1 MSFVLEGKKVKRT
14 GFMPAFIGG
23 GLLSAA
29 VPVLNMAFRSEMY
42 VGMDASPVN
51 ILLNA
56 NWQMMAMLNILLV
69 VSGACI
75 MYHTEYADNAIQRMG
90 TLPTK
95 ESTMFFGKVAVLI
108 TVSILLLVMEAVS
121 VFISCVH
128 WFPWSADSYMELVK
142 NFGFFLLLM
151 LPVILLS
158 LLISSLCKNMWISLG
173 IGVICVFL
181 ATMIPTRNFVLTL
194 FPFALPFQVFFS
206 HGVCVVRNYAAAGVV
221 EVVVIALL
229 EIVIFQVKHVHS

>member
-1 MSFVLEGKKVKRT
+1 MSFVLECKKMKRT
-14 GFMPAFIGG
+14 GFMPVFIGG

-75 MYHTEYADNAIQRMG
+75 MYHTEYTNNAIQRMG

-95 ESTMFFGKVAVLI
+95 ESTMFFGKAAVLI

-121 VFISCVH
+121 IFISSMH
-128 WFPWSADSYMELVK
+128 WFTWSEDLYMEITK

-151 LPVILLS
+151 LPAVLLS
-158 LLISSLCKNMWISLG
+158 LLIASLCKNMWISLG
-173 IGVICVFL
+173 IGVICVFI
-181 ATMIPTRNFVLTL
+181 ATMIPSRNFVLTL
-194 FPFALPFQVFFS
+194 FPFALPFQVFSS
-206 HGVCVVRNYAAAGVV
+206 HGVLVVRDYVVAGAV
-221 EVVVIALL
+221 EIVVIALL
-229 EIVIFQVKHVHS
+229 EIVILQVKQTHG

>member
-1 MSFVLEGKKVKRT
+1 
-14 GFMPAFIGG
+14 MPAFIGG

-29 VPVLNMAFRSEMY
+29 VPILNMAFRSEMY

-95 ESTMFFGKVAVLI
+95 ESTMFFGKAAVLI
-108 TVSILLLVMEAVS
+108 TVIILLLVMEAVS
-121 VFISCVH
+121 IFFSSVF
-128 WFPWSADSYMELVK
+128 WFTWSADLYMEIIK
-142 NFGFFLLLM
+142 NFCFFLLLM
-151 LPVILLS
+151 FPADLLS
-158 LLISSLCKNMWISLG
+158 LLIASLCKNMWIS
-173 IGVICVFL
+173 
-181 ATMIPTRNFVLTL
+181 
-194 FPFALPFQVFFS
+194 
-206 HGVCVVRNYAAAGVV
+206 
-221 EVVVIALL
+221 
-229 EIVIFQVKHVHS
+229 

>member
-14 GFMPAFIGG
+14 GFIPAFIGG
-23 GLLSAA
+23 SLLSAS
-29 VPVLNMAFRSEMY
+29 VPILNMAFRSELY
-42 VGMDASPVN
+42 VSMDASPIY

-69 VSGACI
+69 VSCACI

-95 ESTMFFGKVAVLI
+95 ESTMFFGKAAVLI
-108 TVSILLLVMEAVS
+108 TASILLLVIEAVS
-121 VFISCVH
+121 IFFSSMH
-128 WFPWSADSYMELVK
+128 WFTWSAELYMVIIK

-151 LPVILLS
+151 LPAVLLS
-158 LLISSLCKNMWISLG
+158 LLIASLCKNMWISLG
-173 IGVICVFL
+173 IGVICVFI

-194 FPFALPFQVFFS
+194 FPFALPFQVFSS
-206 HGVCVVRNYAAAGVV
+206 HAYEVVRDYAAAGAV
-221 EVVVIALL
+221 EIVVIALL
-229 EIVIFQVKHVHS
+229 ETVILQVKQTHG

>member
-29 VPVLNMAFRSEMY
+29 VPVLNMTFRSEMY
-42 VGMDASPVN
+42 IGMDASPVN
-51 ILLNA
+51 ILINA

-75 MYHTEYADNAIQRMG
+75 MYHAEYADNAIQRMG

-95 ESTMFFGKVAVLI
+95 ESTMFFGKAAVLI

-121 VFISCVH
+121 IFVSSVH
-128 WFPWSADSYMELVK
+128 WFPWFADLYMDIVK
-142 NFGFFLLLM
+142 NFCFFLLLI
-151 LPVILLS
+151 LPAVLLS
-158 LLISSLCKNMWISLG
+158 LLIASLCKNMWISLG

-181 ATMIPTRNFVLTL
+181 ATVIPTRNFVLTL
-194 FPFALPFQVFFS
+194 FPFALPFQVFSS
-206 HGVCVVRNYAAAGVV
+206 HAVSVARDYAAAGAV
-221 EVVVIALL
+221 EIVAIALM
-229 EIVIFQVKHVHS
+229 EIVILQVKQTHG